1 MRGPIVVVT
10 SGFPRRSET
19 FLLNELLA
27 LEARGA
33 LTAIFATKR
42 GEDGPQHPGCARL
55 LARVEVLRPGSPR
68 AQGAQLVERLG
79 RRAVTAVH
87 GYFAHRPAAVAAHA
101 ARRLGVPY
109 GFSIHARDVRKV
121 APALLAVRARE
132 AACVVAC
139 NGDVAASL
147 AGTGVPVGLVR
158 LVPHGVDTLRFRP
171 RPCPPGDRLR
181 LLAVGRMVEKKGFEV
196 LLDAAARLTV
206 PFHLRIVGEG
216 PRRAALAATIA
227 AAGLADRVTLAGPAT
242 HARLPREYA
251 AAHTVVVPSIE
262 DRRGDR
268 DGLPNVVLEA
278 LASGR
283 AVVASDV
290 GAVGSAV
297 RDGRTGLLVPPGDP
311 RALAEALR
319 ALACQPDLRTRLARE
334 GRALVERR
342 FELERCAAR
351 LHRVLDRAYA

>member
-68 AQGAQLVERLG
+68 AQGAHLVERLG

-101 ARRLGVPY
+101 ARRLGVPF
-109 GFSIHARDVRKV
+109 GFSAHARDVRKV

-139 NGDVAASL
+139 NGDVADSL
-147 AGTGVPVGLVR
+147 AGTGLPVGLVR

-171 RPCPPGDRLR
+171 RAGPRGDLR
-181 LLAVGRMVEKKGFEV
+181 LLAVGRLVEKKGFEV

-216 PRRAALAATIA
+216 PRRAALAARIA

-262 DRRGDR
+262 DHRGDR

-290 GAVGSAV
+290 GAVRSAV

-319 ALACQPDLRTRLARE
+319 ALARQPDLRTRLARE

>member
-68 AQGAQLVERLG
+68 AQGAHLVERLG

-101 ARRLGVPY
+101 ARRLGVPF
-109 GFSIHARDVRKV
+109 GFSAHARDVRKV

-171 RPCPPGDRLR
+171 RAGPRGDLR
-181 LLAVGRMVEKKGFEV
+181 LLAVGRLVEKKGFEV

-216 PRRAALAATIA
+216 PRRAALAARIA

-262 DRRGDR
+262 DHRGDR

-290 GAVGSAV
+290 GAVRSAV

-319 ALACQPDLRTRLARE
+319 ALARQPDLRTRLARE

>member
-1 MRGPIVVVT
+1 MRGPIALVT

-55 LARVEVLRPGSPR
+55 LARVQVLRPGSPR
-68 AQGAQLVERLG
+68 AQGTELVERLA
-79 RRAVTAVH
+79 RRPVTAVH

-109 GFSIHARDVRKV
+109 GFSAHARDVRKV
-121 APALLAVRARE
+121 APALLAARARE

-147 AGTGVPVGLVR
+147 AGTGVPVR
-158 LVPHGVDTLRFRP
+158 LVPHGVDIVRFRP
-171 RPCPPGDRLR
+171 RPYPRGERLH
-181 LLAVGRMVEKKGFEV
+181 LLAVGRLVEKKGFEI
-196 LLDAAARLTV
+196 LLEAAARLAV

-216 PRRAALAATIA
+216 PRRQALAAAIA
-227 AAGLADRVTLAGPAT
+227 AARLADRVTLAGPAT

-251 AAHTVVVPSIE
+251 RAHVVVVPSVE

-268 DGLPNVVLEA
+268 DGLPNVILEA

-311 RALAEALR
+311 RVLAEALR
-319 ALACQPDLRTRLARE
+319 ALARQPDVRERLARE

-342 FELERCAAR
+342 FELRRCAAR
-351 LHRVLDRAYA
+351 LHRVLDRAYG

>member
-68 AQGAQLVERLG
+68 AQGAHLVERLG

-171 RPCPPGDRLR
+171 DPPEILIGTKGNWKSDDLR
-181 LLAVGRMVEKKGFEV
+181 CVVAMQFRDAIPQFVKGAPAQLKE
-196 LLDAAARLTV
+196 LN
-206 PFHLRIVGEG
+206 
-216 PRRAALAATIA
+216 
-227 AAGLADRVTLAGPAT
+227 VTLAGPAT

-262 DRRGDR
+262 DHRGDR

-290 GAVGSAV
+290 GAVRSAV

-319 ALACQPDLRTRLARE
+319 ALARQPDLRTRLARE